1 MIKVA
6 LSAWMDTPFKK
17 DLSTQGK
24 MTALQK
30 PFSIPNY
37 LFSVPC
43 SHSACWHFIISIFP
57 DNVSVWCA
65 TRWTVASL
73 IEWATAHSCQPS
85 PQRYSN
91 ISGHS
96 VVTTIIVKLTSYYDV
111 LPGRVSPTPSA
122 ARGSADLSSM
132 GKQSQT
138 SIRHQSNG
146 STKSCAVNHGRLPAE
161 KNQSFPPCTGH
172 CWLFSHKYCLG
183 LLPTVNCPCETVLQI
198 REHVFNS
205 DCYTQRHG
213 FDLQCSLVSHLSA
226 RAWLVY

>member
-17 DLSTQGK
+17 DLSTQCK
-24 MTALQK
+24 MTALWK
-30 PFSIPNY
+30 LFSIPNY

-161 KNQSFPPCTGH
+161 KKQGFPPMHWT
-172 CWLFSHKYCLG
+172 
-183 LLPTVNCPCETVLQI
+183 LLTVLIQ
-198 REHVFNS
+198 VLPGTLAY
-205 DCYTQRHG
+205 CQ
-213 FDLQCSLVSHLSA
+213 LSMWDSPTDPWA
-226 RAWLVY
+226 CLAILIATHKGTALTFSVH